1 MVALALSTALLVGA
15 CGSDANPSS
24 TGGPSAGATASA
36 AAQPSASVG
45 AAPVSDWDRIPE
57 IVSQVGPSVV
67 SILRQGGE
75 GSGVVWNADGVI
87 VTNNHVVEG
96 AQQVVVVFADGERS
110 AGAVLATDPLSDLAI
125 VQAER
130 RNLPAATFATAIPPP
145 GTLAIA
151 MGNPLGFENS
161 ATAGIISGTHRAI
174 PGAAQ
179 GAPALVDLI
188 QTDAAI
194 SPGNSGGALVDAD
207 MQVIGVNVAY
217 IPPSAGSVSI
227 GFAIPA
233 PTVTDVVGQLL
244 EDGSAEHAYLGVHAV
259 PLTPDLVEQFNIP
272 VAEGALVAEVAEGGP
287 AGDAGVRP
295 GDVIVGLGDA
305 TVRTV
310 EDMLG
315 ALRQHKPGETV
326 PIRIVRDGQE
336 STLEVTL
343 GEIPR

>member
-1 MVALALSTALLVGA
+1 M
-15 CGSDANPSS
+15 
-24 TGGPSAGATASA
+24 
-36 AAQPSASVG
+36 
-45 AAPVSDWDRIPE
+45 
-57 IVSQVGPSVV
+57 
-67 SILRQGGE
+67 
-75 GSGVVWNADGVI
+75 
-87 VTNNHVVEG
+87 VEG

-130 RNLPAATFATAIPPP
+130 RDLPAATFATAIPPP

-244 EDGSAEHAYLGVHAV
+244 EDGTAEHAYLRRPCRAAHARPGGAV
-259 PLTPDLVEQFNIP
+259 QHPRGR
-272 VAEGALVAEVAEGGP
+272 GALVAEVAEGGP